1 MSRED
6 GDALNIAMVAPP
18 WIRIPPPKYGGIEHV
33 VALLCEGLVRLG
45 HRVTLFAAPGS
56 RSSATIHEV
65 LPRSHPDQIGQSL
78 YEADHVSRVLDVI
91 DEMAKQGD
99 PFDVLHDHCGFT
111 TVALADRIPIPVIHT
126 LHGPFTRDTGAFY
139 REHSEDVWLV
149 AISEAQRDSAPS
161 GVRIA
166 GVVPNPIEVDD
177 WPFQP
182 KKQDYVLW
190 MGRFDDSK
198 GAHRAI
204 AVARQADVP
213 LVLAGPVQPG
223 QEPYFEQEIE
233 PHLDGQRVRYAG
245 EVGGAGRQELFADA
259 HALLMPIRWN
269 EPFGMVMVEA
279 LACGTPVIAF
289 PQGAAS
295 EIVQDE
301 LNGYLV
307 DDEES
312 MAAATAELDK
322 IDPAAC
328 RDSVATRFSPE
339 IVANGYLE
347 IYQRVLASQ
356 SPSVAEPG

>member
-1 MSRED
+1 MSGED
-6 GDALNIAMVAPP
+6 LTALNIAMLAPP

-33 VALLCEGLVRLG
+33 VALLCDGLVRLG

-56 RSSATIHEV
+56 RSSAKVYEV
-65 LPRSHPDQIGQSL
+65 LPQSHPEEMGQSL
-78 YEADHVSRVLDVI
+78 YEADHVSRVLDVL
-91 DEMAKQGD
+91 DEMAEQGD

-111 TVALADRIPIPVIHT
+111 TVALADRIPSPIVHT

-139 REHSEDVWLV
+139 REHSDDAWLV
-149 AISEAQRDSAPS
+149 AISEAQRDSAPP

-166 GVVPNPIEVDD
+166 GVVPNPIEVAD

-182 KKQDYVLW
+182 DKQDYALW
-190 MGRFDDSK
+190 MGRFDDYK

-204 AVARQADVP
+204 VAARKADIP

-223 QEPYFEQEIE
+223 QEAYFEEQIE
-233 PHLDGQRVRYAG
+233 PHLDGDQVRYVD
-245 EVGGAGRQELFADA
+245 EVGGSEKDELFANA
-259 HALLMPIRWN
+259 RTLLMPITWN

-289 PQGAAS
+289 PQGAAR
-295 EIVQDE
+295 EIVFHE

-307 DDEES
+307 SDEES
-312 MAAATAELDK
+312 MAAAIGDLDK

-328 RDSVATRFSPE
+328 RESVATRFSPE
-339 IVANGYLE
+339 IVADGYAQ
-347 IYQRVLASQ
+347 IYRRAL
-356 SPSVAEPG
+356 GT

>member
-1 MSRED
+1 MFRED
-6 GDALNIAMVAPP
+6 GAALNIAMLAPP
-18 WIRIPPPKYGGIEHV
+18 WIRIPPPKYGGIEYV
-33 VALLCEGLVRLG
+33 VGQLCEGLVRLG

-56 RSSATIHEV
+56 RSSATVREV
-65 LPRSHPDQIGQSL
+65 LSRSHPDDIGQSL
-78 YEADHVSRVLDVI
+78 FEADHVSRVLDVV

-111 TVALADRIPIPVIHT
+111 TVALADRIPIPVVHT
-126 LHGPFTRDTGAFY
+126 LHGPFTPDTGAFY
-139 REHSEDVWLV
+139 REHSDDVWLV
-149 AISEAQRDSAPS
+149 AISEAQRDSAPP

-166 GVVPNPIEVDD
+166 GVVPNPIDVAD

-182 KKQDYVLW
+182 QKQDYVLW

-204 AVARQADVP
+204 AVAHQADVR

-223 QEPYFEQEIE
+223 QEPYFEEEIE
-233 PHLDGQRVRYAG
+233 PHLDGERVRYAG
-245 EVGGAGRQELFADA
+245 EVGGAERQELFADA
-259 HALLMPIRWN
+259 RTLLMPIRWN

-289 PQGAAS
+289 PEGSAR
-295 EIVQDE
+295 EIVQDG

-307 DDEES
+307 DDEDS
-312 MAAATAELDK
+312 MAAAITDLDK

-339 IVANGYLE
+339 TVVDGYLK
-347 IYQRVLASQ
+347 IYQQALGS
-356 SPSVAEPG
+356 

>member
-1 MSRED
+1 MSGED
-6 GDALNIAMVAPP
+6 VTALNVAMLAPP

-56 RSSATIHEV
+56 RSSAKVYEV
-65 LPRSHPDQIGQSL
+65 LPRSHPDEIGQSL
-78 YEADHVSRVLDVI
+78 YEVDHVSRVLDVV
-91 DEMAKQGD
+91 DEMAEQGD

-111 TVALADRIPIPVIHT
+111 AVALADRIPIPLIHT
-126 LHGPFTRDTGAFY
+126 LHGPFNRDTGAFY
-139 REHSEDVWLV
+139 REHSEDAWLV
-149 AISEAQRDSAPS
+149 AISEAQRDSAPR

-166 GVVPNPIEVDD
+166 GVVPNPIEVAD
-177 WPFQP
+177 WPLETD
-182 KKQDYVLW
+182 KNGYVLW
-190 MGRFDDSK
+190 MGRFADDK

-204 AVARQADVP
+204 AAAREADVP

-233 PHLDGQRVRYAG
+233 PHVDGDRVRYAG
-245 EVGGAGRQELFADA
+245 EVGGAEKQKLFAKA
-259 HALLMPIRWN
+259 RALLMPIRWN

-289 PQGAAS
+289 PEGAAS
-295 EIVQDE
+295 EIVQDK

-312 MAAATAELDK
+312 MAAAIADLDK
-322 IDPAAC
+322 IDPEAC
-328 RDSVATRFSPE
+328 RESAASRFSPE
-339 IVANGYLE
+339 IVADGYVQ
-347 IYQRVLASQ
+347 IYRRALGPRSESEGSA
-356 SPSVAEPG
+356 

>member
-6 GDALNIAMVAPP
+6 VAVLNIAMLAPP
-18 WIRIPPPKYGGIEHV
+18 WIPIPPPKYGGIEHV
-33 VALLCEGLVRLG
+33 VDLLCEALVQLG

-56 RSSATIHEV
+56 RSSATVYEV
-65 LPRSHPDQIGQSL
+65 LPRSHPDEIGQSL
-78 YEADHVSRVLDVI
+78 HEADHVSRVFDVV
-91 DEMAKQGD
+91 DEMAEQGD

-111 TVALADRIPIPVIHT
+111 TVALADRVPIPVVHT
-126 LHGPFTRDTGAFY
+126 LHGPFTQDTERFY
-139 REHSEDVWLV
+139 REHSDDVWLV
-149 AISEAQRDSAPS
+149 AISEAQRDSAPP

-166 GVVPNPIEVDD
+166 GVVPNPVDVD
-177 WPFQP
+177 NWPFQP

-190 MGRFDDSK
+190 VGRFDDIK

-204 AVARQADVP
+204 AVARRADVP

-223 QEPYFEQEIE
+223 QESYFEQEIE
-233 PHLDGQRVRYAG
+233 PYLDVERVRYAG
-245 EVGGAGRQELFADA
+245 EVGGDEKERLFASA
-259 HALLMPIRWN
+259 RALLMPIRWN

-289 PQGAAS
+289 PEGAAS
-295 EIVQDE
+295 EIVQHE

-312 MAAATAELDK
+312 MAAAIADLDK

-328 RDSVATRFSPE
+328 RESVATRFSPE
-339 IVANGYLE
+339 IVADGYLR
-347 IYQRVLASQ
+347 IYRRALGPRSAG
-356 SPSVAEPG
+356 ALG